1 MAKLTVGKGLTDY
14 IAELQALYNDID
26 KQIEA
31 AVYEGV
37 AVVNKATVS
46 ALKQLPTDDS
56 KGKSDKRTGLRS
68 IEKVGLLKA
77 YGISKLENENGYI
90 NRKIGIA
97 NGYIENPET
106 GYKKPAVVIARSLVS
121 GTSFMQKNDIF
132 SKAAKASKSEAEQ
145 AMALK
150 IDSEISK
157 IVK

>member
-37 AVVNKATVS
+37 SVVNKATVS

-68 IEKVGLLKA
+68 IEKAGLLKA

-97 NGYIENPET
+97 NGYIENSET

-121 GTSFMQKNDIF
+121 GTSFMPKNDIF

>member
-37 AVVNKATVS
+37 SVVNKATVS

-68 IEKVGLLKA
+68 IEKAGLIKA

>member
-37 AVVNKATVS
+37 SVVNKATVS

-68 IEKVGLLKA
+68 IEKAGLLKA
-77 YGISKLENENGYI
+77 YGISKLGNENGYI

-97 NGYIENPET
+97 NGYIENSET